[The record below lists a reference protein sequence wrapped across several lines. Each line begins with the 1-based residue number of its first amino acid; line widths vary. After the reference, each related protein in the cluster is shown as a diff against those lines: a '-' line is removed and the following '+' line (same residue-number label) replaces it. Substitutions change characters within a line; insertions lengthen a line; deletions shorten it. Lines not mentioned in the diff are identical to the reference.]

1 MVGRW
6 GALRESLRSGWGSG
20 WGCVVGGGVVGGLTR
35 GRSCGGGDSCGRF
48 DQGLGEGV
56 EGVQAL
62 KELSDSGCVD

>member
-1 MVGRW
+1 MGRW
-6 GALRESLRSGWGSG
+6 GALGESLQSGWGSG
-20 WGCVVGGGVVGGLTR
+20 WGCVVGGLTR
-35 GRSCGGGDSCGRF
+35 GRSWGGDSCGRF